1 MYFSWLLESLESPS
15 ECDVSHIVMFLT
27 WLLESPSECE
37 IAHMVPRAGTLVPIS
52 ESETKLTYRVPGFSQ
67 HRRCVIARGRL
78 RARLRTP
85 PASGGA
91 ASELADAA
99 LRASGALPVGWPRR
113 GRLRRSEGPSRASEG
128 RLRAWEG
135 PRRSGGLR
143 VSLRSL
149 PGCPPGPRCSSR
161 RALRRS
167 RFRCPLGFP
176 FSLSPLLYLHSIN
189 RHPPCQALAV
199 CPSPHFQAPYATV
212 TYLTVTFASVAVS
225 YTYDAVTYHGVT
237 YSPVTF
243 VSVTYHGVTYTYVAV
258 TYDYVGKGCH

>member
-15 ECDVSHIVMFLT
+15 ECDVPHIVIFLT
-27 WLLESPSECE
+27 WLLGGPSECE
-37 IAHMVPRAGTLVPIS
+37 IAHMVPRARTLVPIS
-52 ESETKLTYRVPGFSQ
+52 ESETKLTYQVPGFSQ

-85 PASGGA
+85 PAFGGA
-91 ASELADAA
+91 ASGFEIAP

-149 PGCPPGPRCSSR
+149 PGCLPGLRCSSR
-161 RALRRS
+161 RVPRRS
-167 RFRCPLGFP
+167 RSRCPLGFP
-176 FSLSPLLYLHSIN
+176 FSLFPLCCTSILSTATPRVKPQRCVL
-189 RHPPCQALAV
+189 RHISEHHTPR
-199 CPSPHFQAPYATV
+199 
-212 TYLTVTFASVAVS
+212 
-225 YTYDAVTYHGVT
+225 
-237 YSPVTF
+237 
-243 VSVTYHGVTYTYVAV
+243 
-258 TYDYVGKGCH
+258 

>member
-1 MYFSWLLESLESPS
+1 MYFSWLLESLESPYKGD
-15 ECDVSHIVMFLT
+15 EAHIVMFLT
-27 WLLESPSECE
+27 WLLESTSECE

-78 RARLRTP
+78 RGR
-85 PASGGA
+85 PAHPRPSGAPSGF
-91 ASELADAA
+91 EIAA
-99 LRASGALPVGWPRR
+99 LRASGVLPVGWPRR

-143 VSLRSL
+143 VSLRSR
-149 PGCPPGPRCSSR
+149 PGCPPGLRCSSR
-161 RALRRS
+161 RVPRRS

-189 RHPPCQALAV
+189 RHPPLSSSRGV
-199 CPSPHFQAPYATV
+199 SFATFPGAIRHRN
-212 TYLTVTFASVAVS
+212 L
-225 YTYDAVTYHGVT
+225 
-237 YSPVTF
+237 P
-243 VSVTYHGVTYTYVAV
+243 
-258 TYDYVGKGCH
+258 

>member
-1 MYFSWLLESLESPS
+1 MYFSWLLESLESPYK
-15 ECDVSHIVMFLT
+15 CDVLHIVIFLT

-78 RARLRTP
+78 RRCPAHPSLRGRP
-85 PASGGA
+85 SGFEIA
-91 ASELADAA
+91 P

-128 RLRAWEG
+128 YPSRRRG

-149 PGCPPGPRCSSR
+149 PGRPPGLRCSSR

-176 FSLSPLLYLHSIN
+176 FSLSPCCTSILPGPGP
-189 RHPPCQALAV
+189 RVKPRAV
-199 CPSPHFQAPYATV
+199 CSPSHF
-212 TYLTVTFASVAVS
+212 
-225 YTYDAVTYHGVT
+225 
-237 YSPVTF
+237 
-243 VSVTYHGVTYTYVAV
+243 
-258 TYDYVGKGCH
+258 

>member
-1 MYFSWLLESLESPS
+1 MHFPWLLESLESTS
-15 ECDVSHIVMFLT
+15 ECDVPHIVMFLT

-37 IAHMVPRAGTLVPIS
+37 IAHMVPRAGTLVPIP

-78 RARLRTP
+78 RGRPARPRPSGAP
-85 PASGGA
+85 P
-91 ASELADAA
+91 SELADAP
-99 LRASGALPVGWPRR
+99 LRASGAPPAGWPRR

-149 PGCPPGPRCSSR
+149 PGRPPGLRRSSR

-167 RFRCPLGFP
+167 RFRCPSGFP
-176 FSLSPLLYLHSIN
+176 FSLSPCCTSILSTAAPAVKPWRCVL
-189 RHPPCQALAV
+189 RHISRRHTRP
-199 CPSPHFQAPYATV
+199 
-212 TYLTVTFASVAVS
+212 
-225 YTYDAVTYHGVT
+225 
-237 YSPVTF
+237 
-243 VSVTYHGVTYTYVAV
+243 
-258 TYDYVGKGCH
+258 

>member
-1 MYFSWLLESLESPS
+1 MSSRCSVVCVTFSWLLESLWKMYFSWLLESLENPS
-15 ECDVSHIVMFLT
+15 ECDAPHIVIFLT
-27 WLLESPSECE
+27 WLLERPSECE
-37 IAHMVPRAGTLVPIS
+37 IAHMVPRARTLVPIS
-52 ESETKLTYRVPGFSQ
+52 ESETKLTHQVPGFSQ

-78 RARLRTP
+78 RGRCAHPRPSGAP
-85 PASGGA
+85 PSGFEIA
-91 ASELADAA
+91 P

-149 PGCPPGPRCSSR
+149 PGRLPGLRCSSR

-167 RFRCPLGFP
+167 RSRCPLGFP

-189 RHPPCQALAV
+189 RLPPCQAPAV
-199 CPSPHFQAPYATV
+199 CPSPHF
-212 TYLTVTFASVAVS
+212 
-225 YTYDAVTYHGVT
+225 
-237 YSPVTF
+237 
-243 VSVTYHGVTYTYVAV
+243 
-258 TYDYVGKGCH
+258 